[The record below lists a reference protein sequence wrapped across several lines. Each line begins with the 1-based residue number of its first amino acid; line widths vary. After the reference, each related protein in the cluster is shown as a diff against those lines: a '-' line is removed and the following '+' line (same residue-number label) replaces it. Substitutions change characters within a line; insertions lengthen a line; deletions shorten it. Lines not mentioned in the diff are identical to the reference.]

1 MDTINELITFA
12 KECPNDNLAN
22 IANMALEVSDS
33 VAKGAITQEQ
43 GKEILE
49 DLVRADAIESLS
61 DDVQLKGALI
71 TGVMALSSVI

>member
-1 MDTINELITFA
+1 MDQINELMTFS
-12 KECPNDNLAN
+12 KECPNDSLAN

-61 DDVQLKGALI
+61 DDAQLKGALI
-71 TGVMALSSVI
+71 TGVMALSSVL